1 MTYPFKLPQLPYPY
15 DALEPYIDAKTMEIH
30 HTKHHQAYVDKLNAA
45 MEKWPEGQKMELE
58 EILKNLDAVPETIRA
73 AVRNHGGGHYNHSL
87 FWQIMKPRGGGE
99 PTGKLAEAL
108 RRDFGDFSKFK
119 EAFTTAALGVFGS
132 GWAWLVVENSK
143 FEIRNSKL
151 LVITT
156 PNQDTP
162 ISQGHTP
169 ILGIDVWEHAYYL
182 KYQNRRQEYIENW
195 WNTINWQRVMEYY
208 QK

>member
-1 MTYPFKLPQLPYPY
+1 MRYPFQLPKLPYPY

-58 EILKNLDAVPETIRA
+58 EILKNIDAVPEAIRTT
-73 AVRNHGGGHYNHSL
+73 VRNHGGGHYNHSL
-87 FWQIMKPRGGGE
+87 FWQIMKPQGGGE
-99 PTGKLAEAL
+99 PTGELAEAI

-119 EAFTTAALGVFGS
+119 EEFTAAALGVFGS
-132 GWAWLVVENSK
+132 GWAWLVMENSK
-143 FEIRNSKL
+143 LKVKSSKL
-151 LVITT
+151 LIVTT

-162 ISQGHTP
+162 LAMGYSP

-182 KYQNRRQEYIENW
+182 KYQNRRQEYITAW
-195 WNTINWQRVMEYY
+195 WNVVKI
-208 QK
+208 